1 MRYPGKQAFCS
12 AFHPKILGSYELEIS
27 KAVAYASSQP
37 YSAIVDIGCAEGYY
51 AVGLGIRT
59 GAAVFAFDTNLE
71 ALNSCREMGRING
84 VEINT
89 GGFCDKSMLLKMDLG
104 SRALIFA
111 TVKDMNWS

>member
-1 MRYPGKQAFCS
+1 
-12 AFHPKILGSYELEIS
+12 
-27 KAVAYASSQP
+27 
-37 YSAIVDIGCAEGYY
+37 
-51 AVGLGIRT
+51 
-59 GAAVFAFDTNLE
+59 
-71 ALNSCREMGRING
+71 MGRING